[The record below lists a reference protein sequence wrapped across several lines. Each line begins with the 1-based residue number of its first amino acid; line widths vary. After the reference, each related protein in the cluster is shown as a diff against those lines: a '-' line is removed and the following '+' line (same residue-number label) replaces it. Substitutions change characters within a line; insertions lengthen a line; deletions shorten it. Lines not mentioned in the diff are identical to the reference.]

1 MNWKVFSEKAL
12 TTPCEVAY
20 RTTGFSWSA
29 DYSLTLNEAESN
41 ADVGGWVT
49 IDNNSGKKYVNA
61 KLKLIAGDV
70 NTVNQNVGYLA
81 YARGAVGG
89 SANSFS
95 EKSFADYHLYTLS
108 RPVTLNESSQ
118 KQVEFIPKVFN
129 IPVDKYHE
137 VRIGAGGY
145 NEQKITARNFVKFLN
160 SEKNG
165 LGIAFPKGTVRVFKE
180 DKADGSLE
188 FIGED
193 SINHTPRDEN
203 LTINTGNA
211 FDLVSDKI
219 ANSRTST
226 DNKGGYRADVTM
238 KVTNHKDIKADVVVI
253 FSNGYSD
260 NLKLRMGPSAPVPEK
275 VSASEYRWRKT
286 LAANEVW

>member
-1 MNWKVFSEKAL
+1 M
-12 TTPCEVAY
+12 
-20 RTTGFSWSA
+20 
-29 DYSLTLNEAESN
+29 
-41 ADVGGWVT
+41 GGWVT

-70 NTVNQNVGYLA
+70 NTVNQNMYNN
-81 YARGAVGG
+81 YARGGIAM
-89 SANSFS
+89 SAMPVPSFS

-137 VRIGAGGY
+137 VRISAGGF

-160 SEKNG
+160 SNKNG

-193 SINHTPRDEN
+193 SINHTPKDEN

-211 FDLVSDKI
+211 FDLVSDKT
-219 ANSRTST
+219 AKTRTNT
-226 DNKGGYRADVTM
+226 DNRGGYTADVVM
-238 KVTNHKDIKADVVVI
+238 KVNNHKDVKADVVVI
-253 FSNGYSD
+253 FSNGYGD
-260 NLKLRMGPSAPVPEK
+260 NLKLKMNGSDAAPEK

-286 LAANEVW
+286 LAPNEVWEFGWKEDYFV